1 MTLFTGGAVDTG
13 RPTEAD
19 TLSEMTGVVHI
30 LLGSIPLD
38 DIIIMIGRDQD
49 QDLGAG
55 SDMADTRNTCKDLD
69 GRHHQ
74 LAQVAYEWDRNKFS
88 KLQRT

>member
-13 RPTEAD
+13 RHTEAD
-19 TLSEMTGVVHI
+19 NLTEMTGVVHI

-38 DIIIMIGRDQD
+38 DIIMMGRDQD

-55 SDMADTRNTCKDLD
+55 PDMADTRNTCIDLD

-74 LAQVAYEWDRNKFS
+74 LAQVAY
-88 KLQRT
+88 